1 MKTLRIAVL
10 GLVLSAGLVSGAHAH
25 EPRVGV
31 NVQFGFPAYVAPPPV
46 YYAPPVRYGPPAYY
60 APPPVV
66 YVPPPFVRPYR
77 SAGYYYD
84 YDRGHH
90 RGGHKHWRHHHHHH
104 HR

>member
-1 MKTLRIAVL
+1 MKTLRIALL
-10 GLVLSAGLVSGAHAH
+10 GLVLSAGLVSGAQAH

-31 NVQFGFPAYVAPPPV
+31 NVQFGYPAYVAPPPV

-66 YVPPPFVRPYR
+66 YGPPPFVRPYR
-77 SAGYYYD
+77 SAGYYYG

-90 RGGHKHWRHHHHHH
+90 RGGHKHWRHRH
-104 HR
+104 

>member
-1 MKTLRIAVL
+1 MKTLRIALL
-10 GLVLSAGLVSGAHAH
+10 GLVLSAGLVSGANAH

-31 NVQFGFPAYVAPPPV
+31 NVQFGYPAYVAPPPV

-90 RGGHKHWRHHHHHH
+90 RGGHKHWRHHRH